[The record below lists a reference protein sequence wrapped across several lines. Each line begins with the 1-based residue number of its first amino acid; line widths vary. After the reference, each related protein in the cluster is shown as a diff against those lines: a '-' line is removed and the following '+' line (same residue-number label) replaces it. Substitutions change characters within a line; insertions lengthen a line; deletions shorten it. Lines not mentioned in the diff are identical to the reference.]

1 MTHFAAEDRALA
13 WSTGDGPAALAGD
26 EDKHPPRA
34 TRPTDPASFVSMWA
48 DLGDIG
54 RSSETGGYRRF
65 ALTPEDGQLREWFD
79 QEAARRSLDRT
90 VDRAGN
96 LWAWWGDPET
106 DGPGIVTGSHLDS
119 VPEGGAFDGP
129 LGVVSAFAALDLLR
143 SQGFT
148 PRRPIG
154 VACFGDEEGARFGVP
169 CSGSRILT
177 GALDSARA
185 RALTDPEGISYADAM
200 AWAGRAP
207 HLLAPDPEA
216 LARVGTFVELHVEQG
231 RGLVELDAPVGVAS
245 EIWPHGRWRFTFDG
259 RADHA
264 GTTRMADRA
273 DPMLTYAMTAL
284 AANKQARSRGAR
296 ATFGRIMVTPNGINA
311 IPSQVIAWLDARA
324 DKPRT
329 LDGLLADVRN
339 QASTRARQDGTTVD
353 VTVESASGSVQFDVA
368 LRDRLAA
375 ALDHVP
381 ILPTAAGH
389 DAGILSAAGIPTAML
404 FVRNPSGI
412 SHSPDEF
419 AEPEDCA
426 AGVGALA
433 DVLRELT
440 VTGHDDQIRE

>member
-1 MTHFAAEDRALA
+1 MTHFAPEDRASA
-13 WSTGDGPAALAGD
+13 SSRHDSTADVAGD
-26 EDKHPPRA
+26 DDDPSPEDA
-34 TRPTDPASFVSMWA
+34 TRTVPASFVSMWA

-79 QEAARRSLDRT
+79 QEAARRGLDRT
-90 VDRAGN
+90 IDRAGN

-106 DGPGIVTGSHLDS
+106 DGPGIGTGSHLDS
-119 VPEGGAFDGP
+119 VPQGGAFDGP

-177 GALDSARA
+177 GALDPARA
-185 RALTDPEGISYADAM
+185 RALTDPEGITYADAM
-200 AWAGRAP
+200 AWSGRAP

-231 RGLVELDAPVGVAS
+231 RGLIELDAPVGLAS

-264 GTTRMADRA
+264 GTTRMTDRA

-324 DKPRT
+324 DTPRT
-329 LDGLLADVRN
+329 LDGLVADVRN
-339 QASTRARQDGTTVD
+339 QASTRAKQDGTTVD
-353 VTVESASGSVQFDVA
+353 VTVESSSGPVQFDVA

-433 DVLRELT
+433 DVLRELA
-440 VTGHDDQIRE
+440 VTGHDDQATE